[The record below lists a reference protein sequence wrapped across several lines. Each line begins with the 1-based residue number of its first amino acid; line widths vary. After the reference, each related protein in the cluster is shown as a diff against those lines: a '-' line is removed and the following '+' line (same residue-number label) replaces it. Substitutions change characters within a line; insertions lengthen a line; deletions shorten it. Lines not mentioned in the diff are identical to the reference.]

1 MTSRGATRTVVLTV
15 DVGPGELI
23 DVDIGGVEVVVWRG
37 ESGVL
42 CAVVFAVML
51 AAVLY
56 AAWIGISNFSR
67 IHV

>member
-1 MTSRGATRTVVLTV
+1 MSVESPLPRTGL
-15 DVGPGELI
+15 P
-23 DVDIGGVEVVVWRG
+23 
-37 ESGVL
+37 GVL